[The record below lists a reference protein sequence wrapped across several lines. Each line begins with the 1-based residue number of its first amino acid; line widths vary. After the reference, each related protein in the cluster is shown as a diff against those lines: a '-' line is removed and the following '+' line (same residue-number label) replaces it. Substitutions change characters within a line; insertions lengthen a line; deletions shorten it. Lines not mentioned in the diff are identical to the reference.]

1 MISFLEQDSNL
12 NSIISFPRIS
22 NLFKQVCK
30 NGSEADNND
39 TTTSFYR
46 DNDII
51 FAWMVQRFNRNSAT
65 RCLSEN
71 QREDSI
77 DRSRNANVYEEIR
90 ERNASTNTIKTRLE
104 RSSYILHLISVKSN
118 AICY

>member
-1 MISFLEQDSNL
+1 MISFLEQDSNF

-90 ERNASTNTIKTRLE
+90 ERNASTNMIKTRLE
-104 RSSYILHLISVKSN
+104 RSSYILHLISAKSN

>member
-12 NSIISFPRIS
+12 NSIINLSKIS
-22 NLFKQVCK
+22 NLFRQVCK
-30 NGSEADNND
+30 NETDNND
-39 TTTSFYR
+39 TATSFYR

-51 FAWMVQRFNRNSAT
+51 FAWVVERFNRNSAT

-77 DRSRNANVYEEIR
+77 DRGRNANVYEEIC
-90 ERNASTNTIKTRLE
+90 ERNAFKNDKNETRMFELYFAFNI
-104 RSSYILHLISVKSN
+104 R
-118 AICY
+118 